1 MVQTKSV
8 SFKLVGV
15 SNANAKVMP
24 PPDDANGCKI
34 NQAQNR
40 AQGTI

>member
-1 MVQTKSV
+1 VM
-8 SFKLVGV
+8 LML
-15 SNANAKVMP
+15 MP

-40 AQGTI
+40 AQGMI